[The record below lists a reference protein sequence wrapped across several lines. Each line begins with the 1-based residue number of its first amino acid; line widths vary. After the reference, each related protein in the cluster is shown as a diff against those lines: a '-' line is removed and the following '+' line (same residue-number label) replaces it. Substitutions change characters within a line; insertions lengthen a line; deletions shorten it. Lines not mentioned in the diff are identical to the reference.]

1 LINLFDGEPAM
12 DLRHL
17 RYFLALAEEGHFGR
31 AAERLHIVQPALS
44 MQIRALEEELGG
56 ALFVRTSRR
65 VELTEAG
72 VLLRDEASRT
82 LELAAHAKETV
93 QRALR
98 GETGR
103 VRVAYAG
110 IAVFS
115 GKLMGDLR
123 AFRAAYPDAELVVQ
137 EMAPQLQAD
146 AIGAGLLDVGYA
158 PGHGVNKGD
167 DLISVPVGAWRMVVA
182 LHRDHPLAARKRL
195 KARMLVGE
203 PLILYAAGED
213 DESVLA
219 PLRAAMG
226 SEPTIAHRA
235 ANTLTVLAL
244 AASGLGFAV
253 VPDPLRQVAVPELVF
268 VPLDETSLRA
278 DLLLTGRLTETNGA
292 VKAFVALS
300 RSLSLQTRN
309 AHSNL

>member
-1 LINLFDGEPAM
+1 M

-65 VELTEAG
+65 VELTAAG
-72 VLLRDEASRT
+72 MLLRDEAGRT

-103 VRVAYAG
+103 VRVAFAG
-110 IAVFS
+110 NAVFS

-146 AIGAGLLDVGYA
+146 AICAGLLDVGYA
-158 PGHGVNKGD
+158 PGHGVSKND
-167 DLISVPVGAWRMVVA
+167 EFISTPVGTWRMVVA
-182 LHRDHPLAARKRL
+182 LHQDHPLAGRKRL
-195 KARMLVGE
+195 KARMLIGE
-203 PLILYAAGED
+203 PLILYATGD
-213 DESVLA
+213 DESVVA
-219 PLRAAMG
+219 ALRAAMG
-226 SEPTIAHRA
+226 GEPRIAHRA

-253 VPDPLRQVAVPELVF
+253 VPEPLQEVAVPGLVF
-268 VPLDETSLRA
+268 VPLNEISLRA
-278 DLLLTGRLTETNGA
+278 DLLLTSRRNETSGA
-292 VKAFVALS
+292 VQAFVSTS
-300 RSLSLQTRN
+300 RSLIRQP
-309 AHSNL
+309 

>member
-1 LINLFDGEPAM
+1 M

-44 MQIRALEEELGG
+44 MQIRALEQELGG

-65 VELTEAG
+65 VELTAAG
-72 VLLRDEASRT
+72 MLLRDEASRT
-82 LELAAHAKETV
+82 LELATHAKETV

-103 VRVAYAG
+103 VRVAFAG
-110 IAVFS
+110 NAVFS
-115 GKLMGDLR
+115 GKLMGDLG

-146 AIGAGLLDVGYA
+146 ALGAGLLDVGYA
-158 PGHGVNKGD
+158 PGHGVSNGGE
-167 DLISVPVGAWRMVVA
+167 LVSVPVGAWRMVVA

-195 KARMLVGE
+195 KVRMLIGE
-203 PLILYAAGED
+203 PLILYTATED
-213 DESVLA
+213 DESVSA

-226 SEPTIAHRA
+226 SEPRVAHRA

-244 AASGLGFAV
+244 AASGLGVAI
-253 VPDPLRQVAVPELVF
+253 VPEPLQQVAVPGLAF
-268 VPLDETSLRA
+268 VPLDEPSLRA
-278 DLLLTGRLTETNGA
+278 DLLLTSRRTETNGA
-292 VKAFVALS
+292 VKAFVSLS
-300 RSLSLQTRN
+300 RTLSRQPRRAADGTPERN
-309 AHSNL
+309 S

>member
-1 LINLFDGEPAM
+1 M

-44 MQIRALEEELGG
+44 MQIRALEQELGG

-65 VELTEAG
+65 VELTAAG
-72 VLLRDEASRT
+72 MLLRDEASRT

-103 VRVAYAG
+103 VRVAFAG
-110 IAVFS
+110 NAVFS
-115 GKLMGDLR
+115 GKLMGDLG
-123 AFRAAYPDAELVVQ
+123 AFRAAYPDAGLVVQ

-146 AIGAGLLDVGYA
+146 ALGAGLLDVGYA
-158 PGHGVNKGD
+158 PGHGVGKGD
-167 DLISVPVGAWRMVVA
+167 ELLSVPVGAWSMVVA

-195 KARMLVGE
+195 RVRMLAGE
-203 PLILYAAGED
+203 ALILYTATED

-219 PLRAAMG
+219 PLRAAMR
-226 SEPTIAHRA
+226 SEPRVAHRA

-244 AASGLGFAV
+244 AASGLGVAI
-253 VPDPLRQVAVPELVF
+253 VPEPLQQVAVPGLAF
-268 VPLDETSLRA
+268 VPLDEPSLRA
-278 DLLLTGRLTETNGA
+278 DLLLTSRRSETNGA
-292 VKAFVALS
+292 VKAFV
-300 RSLSLQTRN
+300 SLSCTLNRQPRSATAATREGM
-309 AHSNL
+309 L